1 MIHPAFIQWYQA
13 VTTGQNLPATVT
25 ALPATLDIPADILLW
40 LTLHTYQQWPE
51 CPNILSDRA
60 SAPQV
65 AQWVDMGAGLIPHLP
80 DMLPSVRVRV
90 LQELAHL
97 LPAPTLE
104 QGAELAMALQSCG
117 AQAPELWR
125 QVVQRGL
132 QVAERQDVLTAA
144 EWCLRGGQAESAAIL
159 LKRWR
164 RKLPRRPEER
174 KWALEDGVRA
184 IGYLPLYKPDPLTV
198 RRPLNLWVESLWSE
212 IRALP
217 EEQLFIP
224 FDLLAEAFRWDLPCA
239 HVLLEAC
246 PEEVPVTDATV
257 KLLAL
262 LLSDRWSYSAW
273 QLGEFLDYH
282 AHFWTGLT
290 PQVVS
295 QMPYDFPFDIP
306 ESGAERP
313 LWLGWGLM
321 KAMAKHDRLP
331 QPEEY
336 EVLLDVFFAEKLAAA
351 RTEAQ
356 TLMVEAQAALADPT
370 SAMGGIAYLLEEI
383 AFVLEPLARLDRW
396 LSDTRFPWIDWV
408 NAYADAVTRGIQDS
422 ELTAAFFQ
430 AFAGIYTRPL
440 PAQQHLALAQAEA
453 YLQAACGQDPTPALA
468 KALAQFP
475 ELNDEIAQLGAF
487 SGLALLGSKKVFT
500 PYRNSLFAQLAA
512 LIPTFDEQWHSDLWA
527 ALTHTRV
534 RAQEIPQAIALLAHQ
549 PSAEARLGVL
559 SRFSSVL
566 SEIKDTTLYPE
577 VLNAL
582 AELIPEVPA
591 YADKIRWQLAFAY
604 GLKGM
609 PDRGLAALSL

>member
-1 MIHPAFIQWYQA
+1 
-13 VTTGQNLPATVT
+13 VNTGQNLPAAVV
-25 ALPATLDIPADILLW
+25 ALPATLDMPADILLW
-40 LTLHTYQQWPE
+40 LTLHSYQQWPE
-51 CPNILSDRA
+51 CPHILRERA
-60 SAPQV
+60 ASPQV
-65 AQWVDMGAGLIPHLP
+65 EQWLDMGTGLIPHLP
-80 DMLPSVRVRV
+80 DLAPAVRVR
-90 LQELAHL
+90 LLRELGQL
-97 LPAPTLE
+97 LPHLSLE
-104 QGAELAMALQSCG
+104 QCAELAMALQACG
-117 AQAPELWR
+117 AQAPELWA
-125 QVVQRGL
+125 QVLQLGL
-132 QVAERQDVLTAA
+132 QATDREAVLTAL
-144 EWCLRGGQAESAAIL
+144 EWCVRGGQAESAALL

-164 RKLPRRPEER
+164 RKLPRRPQER
-174 KWALEDGVRA
+174 RWSLEYGVRA
-184 IGYLPLYKPDPLTV
+184 IGYLGLYQPDPV
-198 RRPLNLWVESLWSE
+198 RLRAPLNLWAESLWSD

-217 EEQLFIP
+217 EEQVFTP
-224 FDLLAEAFRWDLPCA
+224 VDLLAQAFRWQLPCA
-239 HVLLEAC
+239 PSLLEAC
-246 PEEVPVTDATV
+246 PEEVPVTSPTV

-422 ELTAAFFQ
+422 ALTAAFFQ

-512 LIPTFDEQWHSDLWA
+512 LIPTVDEQWHSDLWA

-534 RAQEIPQAIALLAHQ
+534 RAQEIPQAIALLVHQ

-559 SRFSSVL
+559 ARFSSVL

-582 AELIPEVPA
+582 AALIPEVPT
-591 YADKIRWQLAFAY
+591 YAEKIRWQLAFAY
-604 GLKGM
+604 ALKGS
-609 PDRGLAALSL
+609 PEQGLAALSL